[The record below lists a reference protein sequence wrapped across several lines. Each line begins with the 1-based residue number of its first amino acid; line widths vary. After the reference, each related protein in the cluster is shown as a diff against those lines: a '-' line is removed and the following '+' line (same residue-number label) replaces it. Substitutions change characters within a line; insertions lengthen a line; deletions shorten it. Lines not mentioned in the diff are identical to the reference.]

1 MGDWGVGVF
10 RGGAP
15 GEGRRAG
22 GTAGLSLPPGEG
34 LGFEPTHPAA
44 ASSPWRAQLSHPV
57 SPRLRVASLGLS
69 LQLDLSQDLIS
80 RAYLP
85 TITVY
90 LGVFSPKITCAQ

>member
-1 MGDWGVGVF
+1 MRDWGVGVF

-34 LGFEPTHPAA
+34 LGFEPTHPIT
-44 ASSPWRAQLSHPV
+44 ASSPRRAQL